1 MSDPASPAAP
11 EPIAPAVAPV
21 SDPAPAVVTE
31 IDIPDDGGF
40 PADPAP
46 DPAPAPEPA
55 AAASADPA
63 PAEPK
68 TIKKSPY
75 QGRIDALTAQRTAA
89 ERRAE
94 EAERQAELYKAMAE
108 GKSPPAD
115 PNADPSAPPA
125 PSPTVGLV
133 PGSPEFQKAVRD
145 EAARIAA
152 AETAKARTDGLLSAG
167 NADYK
172 DFTERCNV
180 VASLGA
186 GDRADFMQ
194 IVTDPTVIPDG
205 HKVIAELAEHPDDA
219 ARILALQTVQMTA
232 ALVKFQAEISKPTPP
247 KPLSSAPAPIKTI
260 DGQSRGNDEPS
271 DKDDMATYAAK
282 YRKQQA
288 EKLKAGQPARF
299 ARH

>member
-1 MSDPASPAAP
+1 MNMSDPAPSAAP
-11 EPIAPAVAPV
+11 EPVAPAVAPI

-31 IDIPDDGGF
+31 VDIPDDGGF
-40 PADPAP
+40 PDPAP
-46 DPAPAPEPA
+46 DPATAPDPA
-55 AAASADPA
+55 AAAPSDPA

-94 EAERQAELYKAMAE
+94 EAERQAALYKAMAE
-108 GKSPPAD
+108 GGGTPPD
-115 PNADPSAPPA
+115 PNADPATPA
-125 PSPTVGLV
+125 KPAVGLV
-133 PGSPEFQKAVRD
+133 PGSPEFKQAVAE
-145 EAARIAA
+145 EARQIAA
-152 AETAKARTDGLLSAG
+152 QEQAKARTDGLLSAG

-194 IVTDPTVIPDG
+194 IVTDPSVIPDG
-205 HKVIAELAEHPDDA
+205 HKVIAELAEKPEEA
-219 ARILALQTVQMTA
+219 ARILALPTVQMTA
-232 ALVKFQAEISKPTPP
+232 ALVKFQAEISKAPP
-247 KPLSSAPAPIKTI
+247 LKPLSNAPPPIKPI
-260 DGQSRGNDEPS
+260 DGQSHGNDEPS
-271 DKDDMATYAAK
+271 EADSMAEYARK
-282 YRKQQA
+282 YKAQQ
-288 EKLKAGQPARF
+288 EKRLREGTPARF